1 MATKIS
7 GLGSATNI
15 GASDLIQ
22 VVDVNDTTMAVT
34 GTNKKATAQVV
45 GNNLPVVST
54 GSTTSRKLKDR
65 FADTVNVKDFG
76 AVGDGVTDD
85 TAAFQAAASAAGIG
99 NPIFVPSGNYLKSTI
114 TNESNYFWLCDK
126 ALDVTG
132 ANPISLI
139 GHVEQAFENRKLV
152 SKTTSTPNEYA
163 ELQLNKTFNYSGG
176 TAGNVCSTQ
185 IVNTSVSSDVT
196 NFVWGIT
203 SILNN
208 SANGGQNVAIYGQ
221 GNRIAN
227 IGPVWG
233 GVFEARDKTN
243 TDGTGKN
250 GTVGIEVDVFANG
263 SDPLKNRIGVDVV
276 SGKGVDAGTTCRAT
290 TGVRVGAVYNDISS
304 GTWDIG
310 FYSTAAVSQ
319 DFLAQSSSFS
329 AFQATGTNTYGVVLN
344 GTHQI
349 GFDTSTANITSKA
362 IRIAAN
368 QQIALDATGTITMEY
383 SSTSNAILFKNNGV
397 IKNTFSMV

>member
-76 AVGDGVTDD
+76 AAGDGIQDD
-85 TAAFQAAASAAGIG
+85 TAAFQAAASAAGIK
-99 NPIFVPSGNYLKSTI
+99 NPIFVPSGRYLKSAI
-114 TNESNYFWLCDK
+114 DNEAAYFWICNN
-126 ALDVTG
+126 ALDAAGV
-132 ANPISLI
+132 NPISLL

-163 ELQLNKTFNYSGG
+163 ELQLNKIFNYSGG

-185 IVNTSVSSDVT
+185 VVNTSVSSGVT

-263 SDPLKNRIGVDVV
+263 SDPLGNRIGVDVV

-362 IRIAAN
+362 IRIAAG